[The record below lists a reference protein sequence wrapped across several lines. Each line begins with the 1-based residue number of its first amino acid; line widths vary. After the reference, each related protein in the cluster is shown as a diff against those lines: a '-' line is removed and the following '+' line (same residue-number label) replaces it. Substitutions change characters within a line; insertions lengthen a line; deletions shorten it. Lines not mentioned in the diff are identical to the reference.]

1 MGSETSP
8 LKTSREVTFALM
20 KRTTQ
25 PEKPPPSTP
34 KLSFLTTLTRSETDT
49 PQFWIPTLLAN
60 SKPSSLKLT
69 EELVKPLKKTQNSSN
84 PVMPLWLNCSQP
96 MTVETFTDYPPLG
109 RFAVR
114 DMKQTVAVG
123 VVK

>member
-1 MGSETSP
+1 MGSKCITNNSHKLSQETMSVSPSETSP

-49 PQFWIPTLLAN
+49 PQFWIATLLAN

-96 MTVETFTDYPPLG
+96 N
-109 RFAVR
+109 
-114 DMKQTVAVG
+114 Q
-123 VVK
+123 